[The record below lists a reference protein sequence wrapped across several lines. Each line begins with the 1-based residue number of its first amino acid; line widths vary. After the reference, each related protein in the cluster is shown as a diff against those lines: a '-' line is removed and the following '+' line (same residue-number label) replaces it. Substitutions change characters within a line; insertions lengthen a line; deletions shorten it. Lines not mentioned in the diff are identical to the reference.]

1 MKELVLRSIR
11 RPSRRSWMLSIRLAV
26 LASFSSVLFAQ
37 TATLHGVVTDESGA
51 VVPGATITLT
61 NRAGVTTTTV
71 TSSDGTY
78 SIRAI
83 AAGEY
88 TAQASA
94 PDLKSSPAMVAIRP
108 GDQTLNLGL
117 KVTAAAQQVTVDEQ
131 PATVSIDPAN
141 NASATLLKGEDLEAL
156 SDNPDDLIN
165 DLIAIAGPGAGPGGA
180 SVFIDGFTGG
190 LVPAKESIREIRI
203 NQNPLSAEYDKIG
216 LGRIE
221 ILTKPG
227 TNQLHGSEA
236 FNFGTDSWNSRN
248 PYAQQKAPF
257 LQREL
262 RGNIS
267 GSAGKHASFVL
278 DARRDAVDN
287 GAIIN
292 GTTLDPTTFG
302 IINPY
307 TNVFRIPQQR
317 WNINPRLDYQIGTN
331 NTATVRYTHS
341 HVGILY
347 AGVGGFN
354 LIARG
359 ADTETSGDE
368 IQATETSVLSANTVN
383 EIRFRFSQ
391 TRNETTPNTLGPA
404 IQVLGAFNAGAVPGG
419 HSFDTLNNLEFQN
432 NVSIVHGAHSFRF
445 GARLRRTSDD
455 NVGPQ
460 NFAGTFTFGGG
471 TAPVL
476 DANNQPVLDT
486 SGQPLLTPI
495 TSIERYRRT
504 LLFQS
509 MGFSS
514 SQISAL
520 GGGATQFSLT
530 SGNPALSASQFDIS
544 PFLQDDWKVHRTLTL
559 SLGFRYEVQTNI
571 SDHHDFAPR
580 VAIAW
585 SPQMKTVIR
594 AGAGMFYD
602 RFALGNTMTALRGNG
617 IRQQQYII
625 TNPDFFPAIP
635 AIGSL
640 AGFQAAQLR
649 QQISANLQA
658 PTYYQS
664 VITVERQLPL
674 NTTLA
679 VSYANT
685 HGLHMLHSRDIN
697 APLPGTFDPAIPGS
711 GTYPLGP
718 VGAVYLMESAGLYNQ
733 NQLIL
738 NVNARPNKYISLTG
752 SYTLNRAMSNT
763 DGLGT
768 FAANPY
774 SMVGE
779 YGPAATDVRHRLSL
793 NGTINTKWNVA
804 FNPLVNL
811 VSGPPFDVTAG
822 QDVYGTTLF
831 NARPGIAT
839 DPNRPGV
846 ILTAYGLLD
855 PNSTPDETILHRN
868 YGRGPGS
875 VSFNLRVGKTV
886 NFGPALEQAA
896 QGGSRSTARRRYN
909 MIFTMEM
916 QNLLNHNN
924 PGPIT
929 GNITSPIFGHANQ
942 PAGGGGGFGGW
953 SEAATNRRFEFQ
965 TRFTF

>member
-1 MKELVLRSIR
+1 
-11 RPSRRSWMLSIRLAV
+11 MLHIRLTV
-26 LASFSSVLFAQ
+26 WLLLSSVLFAQ
-37 TATLHGVVTDESGA
+37 TATLHGVVIDESGA
-51 VVPGATITLT
+51 VVPGATVTLT
-61 NRAGVTTTTV
+61 NREGASRTAVTG
-71 TSSDGTY
+71 SDGTY
-78 SIRAI
+78 SVPAI

-88 TAQASA
+88 TAEAAA
-94 PDLKSSPAMVAIRP
+94 PDLKSNPATVMIRA
-108 GDQTLNLGL
+108 GDQTLNLAV
-117 KVTAAAQQVTVDEQ
+117 KVTAVAQQVTVDEQ
-131 PATVSIDPAN
+131 PATVSVDPAA
-141 NASATLLKGEDLEAL
+141 NASATVLKGDDLEVL

-203 NQNPLSAEYDKIG
+203 NQNPFSAEYDKIG

-227 TNQLHGSEA
+227 TNQFHGSEA

-257 LQREL
+257 LQKEL
-262 RGNIS
+262 RTNVS
-267 GSAGKHASFVL
+267 GPAGKHASYVL

-292 GTTLDPTTFG
+292 ATTVDPATFS
-302 IINPY
+302 IISPY
-307 TNVFRIPQQR
+307 TNVFRVPQRR
-317 WNINPRLDYQIGTN
+317 WNINPRLDYQIGAN

-341 HVGILY
+341 HVGIPS
-347 AGVGGFN
+347 AGVGSFN

-359 ADTETSGDE
+359 ADAETSGDE
-368 IQATETSVLSANTVN
+368 IQATETAVLSANKVN

-391 TRNETTPNTLGPA
+391 TRNETTPNTSGPA
-404 IQVLGAFNAGAVPGG
+404 LQVLGAFNAGAVPGG
-419 HSFDTLNNLEFQN
+419 HSFDTLNNFEFQN
-432 NVSIVHGAHSFRF
+432 NVSIIHGVHSFRF
-445 GARLRRTSDD
+445 GVRLRRTTD
-455 NVGPQ
+455 NNVSPQ

-476 DANNQPVLDT
+476 DANNRPVFDT
-486 SGQPLLTPI
+486 SGQPLLMPI

-504 LLFQS
+504 LLFQAI
-509 MGFSS
+509 GLSS
-514 SQISAL
+514 SQIAAL

-559 SLGFRYEVQTNI
+559 SLGFRYEAQTNI
-571 SDHHDFAPR
+571 GDHHDFAPR

-585 SPQMKTVIR
+585 SPRMKTVIR

-602 RFALGNTMTALRGNG
+602 RFALGNTMTALRADGV
-617 IRQQQYII
+617 RQQQFII

-635 AIGSL
+635 SAASL

-649 QQISANLQA
+649 QQISPDVQA
-658 PTYYQS
+658 PAYYQS
-664 VITVERQLPL
+664 VIAVERQLPF

-718 VGAVYLMESAGLYNQ
+718 VGAVYLMESTGLYNQ

-738 NVNARPNKYISLTG
+738 NVTARPNRYISLTG

-774 SMVGE
+774 SSAGE

-793 NGTINTKWNVA
+793 NGTINTKWNIA
-804 FNPLVNL
+804 FNPLVNM
-811 VSGPPFDVTAG
+811 VSGPPFDITAG
-822 QDVYGTTLF
+822 RDVYGTTLF

-839 DPNRPGV
+839 DPNKPGV
-846 ILTAYGLLD
+846 IPTAYGLLD
-855 PNSTPDETILHRN
+855 PNPTPDETILHRN
-868 YGRGPGS
+868 YGRGPGT
-875 VSFNLRVGKTV
+875 VSFNLRAGKTI
-886 NFGPALEQAA
+886 NFGPSLEQAA
-896 QGGSRSTARRRYN
+896 QGGSRGTSRGRYN
-909 MIFTMEM
+909 LIFTMEM

-924 PGPIT
+924 PGAIT
-929 GNITSPIFGHANQ
+929 GNVTSPIFGHANQ
-942 PAGGGGGFGGW
+942 PAGGGGGGFGGW
-953 SEAATNRRFEFQ
+953 SEAANNRRFEFQ